1 MAARPL
7 GMPGEDDAEGD
18 GESLSRGSS
27 VIRLDPPTD
36 RGIVN
41 PRPCN
46 GWQVKHRG
54 GISGSSD
61 SPLAAQQGLDSLVR
75 VLKRN
80 NPRSSHLWTH
90 RCGYGGPCRHMASHD
105 DAGNATSDRPVTH
118 RWQHLPQYAVHRQTL
133 TSIIRP
139 CIAQNKVRMPSDHRS
154 AHLGNLCIRPCVVRF
169 CLYPW

>member
-105 DAGNATSDRPVTH
+105 DAGHATSGHLFSCVGGCISPSVPSTPDTDFDYEAMYCTKRGSDGVRPS
-118 RWQHLPQYAVHRQTL
+118 A
-133 TSIIRP
+133 RP
-139 CIAQNKVRMPSDHRS
+139 LSGQF
-154 AHLGNLCIRPCVVRF
+154 IRPCVVRF
-169 CLYPW
+169 CLYPC